1 MKMLLV
7 NLRGYLFHIAET
19 TALLRG
25 LIDKPFLAS
34 LKQTFQNK
42 EIEHVELKGYQVLAR
57 CDREG
62 QCSGGVLVFVLINTL
77 SVSRWSIFQK

>member
-34 LKQTFQNK
+34 LKQTFLNK
-42 EIEHVELKGYQVLAR
+42 EIEHGELKGYQVLAR
-57 CDREG
+57 CDREN
-62 QCSGGVLVFVLINTL
+62 QCSGGVLVFVLINTF
-77 SVSRWSIFQK
+77 SV